1 MKPRGLRNNNP
12 GNIRRSDTLY
22 VGEKESTDPEFKQ
35 FTSMAYGY
43 RAMFMLLYTYQVRY
57 GLNTLQSMIARY
69 APESENNTANYIRQV
84 SSWSGIDPNSRLTTT
99 NRDTM
104 IPLVSAMSRFEN
116 GLPTAGQEVEQG
128 WGLFIADIQK

>member
-43 RAMFMLLYTYQVRY
+43 RAMFMLLYTYQIRY
-57 GLNTLQSMIARY
+57 GLNTLRGMISRY
-69 APESENNTANYIRQV
+69 APENENNTSNYIRQV
-84 SSWSGIDPNSRLTTT
+84 SHWSGIDANIRITAT

-104 IPLVSAMSRFEN
+104 IPLVCAMSRFEN
-116 GLPTAGQEVEQG
+116 GVPSVPQEVEQG
-128 WGLFIADIQK
+128 WGLFIADVQK

>member
-12 GNIRRSDTLY
+12 GNIRLSDTLY
-22 VGEKESTDPEFKQ
+22 VGEKESNDPEFKQ

-57 GLNTLQSMIARY
+57 GLNTIWGMISRY
-69 APESENNTANYIRQV
+69 APENENNTSNYVRQV
-84 SSWSGIDPNSRLTTT
+84 SQWSGIDANSRITST

-104 IPLVSAMSRFEN
+104 VPLVCAMSRFEN
-116 GLPTAGQEVEQG
+116 GVPATQKDVEDG
-128 WGLFIADIQK
+128 WNMFIRDVQK